1 MAPRSRRMERF
12 DELLRQEIARLIAE
26 EVRDPRVG
34 FTTVMQARVS
44 PDLRHARVYVSVL
57 GDDEEK
63 EAAVDALQR
72 ASGFLRGRLGAIVEM
87 KYLPELKFELDRSLE
102 RASRIEEILDRV
114 RPPEEPVDGPS
125 GEGP

>member
-1 MAPRSRRMERF
+1 MERL

-34 FTTVMQARVS
+34 FTTVMDARVS

-63 EAAVDALQR
+63 EAAVEALQR
-72 ASGFLRGRLGAIVEM
+72 ASGFLRRRLGAIVEM
-87 KYLPELKFELDRSLE
+87 RYLPEITFELDRSLE

-114 RPPEEPVDGPS
+114 RPPEEPDDEPA
-125 GEGP
+125 GEP